1 MQYSEAG
8 VEAGTE
14 GYRKAQKRKEGRR
27 RMAESLYE
35 KLKGYDKTMLPMH
48 MPGHKRNLL
57 LSGAGGYLEALS
69 ADCDI
74 TEVAGFDNLAEP
86 EGILRAIE
94 ERAAALWHSDE
105 AYLLVNGSTC
115 GILAG
120 IYATVRRGGT
130 VIAARNCHKSVYNG
144 LRLREAEVVC
154 LLPEQDMETGAC
166 GPVTPAAVEEA
177 LERNP
182 EAQLVILTSPTYE
195 GVVSDV
201 AGICE
206 AAHAKGVPVLVD
218 AAHGAHFGF
227 GSFPESAVSCGA
239 DLVVQS
245 LHKTLPSLTQTAVAH
260 RSGKL
265 VSGAAYR
272 EAVNLF
278 QTSSPSYLLL
288 ASIEGCIRLL
298 EENGEALFADWQE
311 ALSEAY
317 AQAGALKHLTLIGA
331 EKSRTGRA
339 GGRPGENGYSGAGK
353 PGLLRDRSKL
363 VVSTVRTTLSG
374 TALMERLRREYHIE
388 AEMAQE
394 QYLVAMTGMGDTREG
409 LSRFVRA
416 LLEIDAGCRPVPGKR
431 APYPALPVCRQGMA
445 EAEELPSEE
454 CRIAMSAGRTAAEY
468 VWAYP
473 PGIPLLVP
481 GEEISK
487 EMVDFLLHKEEGG
500 VRLHRTSRGAEGW
513 LRVHSIR

>member
-1 MQYSEAG
+1 M
-8 VEAGTE
+8 
-14 GYRKAQKRKEGRR
+14 
-27 RMAESLYE
+27 YE
-35 KLKGYDKTMLPMH
+35 KLKRYDKTMLPMH
-48 MPGHKRNLL
+48 MPGHKRNRS
-57 LSGAGGYLEALS
+57 LSGAGGYLEALG

-86 EGILRAIE
+86 EGILRSIQ
-94 ERAAALWHSDE
+94 ERAAALWHSE
-105 AYLLVNGSTC
+105 ESYLLVNGSTC

-130 VIAARNCHKSVYNG
+130 VIVARNCHKSVYNG
-144 LRLREAEVVC
+144 LRLTGAEAVC
-154 LLPEQDMETGAC
+154 LLPEQDTETGAC

-177 LERNP
+177 LERHP

-201 AGICE
+201 AGICQT
-206 AAHAKGVPVLVD
+206 AHARGVPVLVD

-227 GSFPESAVSCGA
+227 GAFPESAVACGA

-265 VSGAAYR
+265 VSGAAFR

-288 ASIEGCIRLL
+288 ASIEGCIGLL
-298 EENGEALFADWQE
+298 EEKGETLFADWQA
-311 ALSEAY
+311 ALSAAY
-317 AQAGALKHLTLIGA
+317 VQAGALKRLTVVGA
-331 EKSRTGRA
+331 EKNGTGRE
-339 GGRPGENGYSGAGK
+339 GSRPGENALSGAGQ
-353 PGLLRDRSKL
+353 PQLLRDRSKL
-363 VVSTVRTTLSG
+363 VVSTAGTELSG
-374 TALMERLRREYHIE
+374 TALMERLRKDYRIE

-409 LSRFVRA
+409 LSGFVRA
-416 LLEIDAGCRPVPGKR
+416 LLEIDAGCRPAPERK
-431 APYPALPVCRQGMA
+431 APYPALPRCRQSIA
-445 EAEELPSEE
+445 EAEELSSEE
-454 CRIAMSAGRTAAEY
+454 CRIAMSARRTAAEY

-481 GEEISK
+481 GEEISE

-500 VRLHRTSRGAEGW
+500 VRLHRTSGGTEGW
-513 LRVHSIR
+513 LRVHSFR

>member
-1 MQYSEAG
+1 
-8 VEAGTE
+8 
-14 GYRKAQKRKEGRR
+14 
-27 RMAESLYE
+27 MAEALYE
-35 KLKGYDKTMLPMH
+35 KLKRYDKTMLPMH

-57 LSGAGGYLEALS
+57 LSGAGGYLEALG

-94 ERAAALWHSDE
+94 ERAAALWHSEE

-144 LRLREAEVVC
+144 LRLREAKVVY
-154 LLPEQDMETGAC
+154 LLPEQDTETGAC
-166 GPVTPAAVEEA
+166 GPVTPAAVEAA
-177 LERNP
+177 LKRHP

-201 AGICE
+201 TGICE
-206 AAHAKGVPVLVD
+206 AAHAGGVPVLVD

-227 GSFPESAVSCGA
+227 GAFPESAVSCGA

-260 RSGKL
+260 RNGTL

-298 EENGEALFADWQE
+298 EEKGEALFADWQA

-317 AQAGALKHLTLIGA
+317 VRAGALKHLAVIGA
-331 EKSRTGRA
+331 EEGRTGTA
-339 GGRPGENGYSGAGK
+339 GSKQGENALSGGGK
-353 PGLLRDRSKL
+353 PRFLRDRSKL
-363 VVSTVRTTLSG
+363 VVSTAGTEFSG
-374 TALMERLRREYHIE
+374 TVLMERLRKDYHIE

-409 LSRFVRA
+409 LLRFIMA
-416 LLEIDAGCRPVPGKR
+416 LLELDAGCRLTPERKVF
-431 APYPALPVCRQGMA
+431 YPALPVCRHSIT

-454 CRIAMSAGRTAAEY
+454 CRIAMSARRTAAEY

-481 GEEISK
+481 GEEISE
-487 EMVDFLLHKEEGG
+487 EMVRFLLHKEEGG
-500 VRLHRTSRGAEGW
+500 VHLHRTSGGEEGW
-513 LRVHSIR
+513 LLVHSLR